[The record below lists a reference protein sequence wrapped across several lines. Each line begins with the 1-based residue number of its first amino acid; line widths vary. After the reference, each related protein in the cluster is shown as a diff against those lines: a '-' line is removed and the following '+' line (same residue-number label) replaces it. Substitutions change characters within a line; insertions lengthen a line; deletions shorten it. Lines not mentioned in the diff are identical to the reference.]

1 MGMSLPKFDSPTT
14 EQAFLPAVIEIEE
27 TPPSPAG
34 RAVLWTIIALSVAAL
49 LWAAIGKVNIVAVA
63 TGKLV
68 PSGQVKVLQSLSAGT
83 VKAIHVT
90 DGERVRA
97 GQALI
102 ELDPTMTQADQG
114 RVTAELEA
122 ATQELTRQRAF
133 VAAIGSRGSISRV
146 PDSLASSQRS
156 ALAEATNVHRSRLR
170 QLDQSIERRRAELQA
185 TQEQEDKLRRTLPLV
200 TERADSVKKLADTGL
215 VARHTML
222 EIEQQRIET
231 EQDLATAESNARAID
246 ASVRELIE
254 ERSTVQA
261 EATRT
266 ALDRIAELETRVSSL
281 TQEQVKTSRL
291 ATETT
296 LRAPVDGEVQQLALH
311 TVGGVVKAGD
321 TLLVIVPEG
330 PALEVEALVLNKDI
344 GFVREGQQ
352 TAVKL
357 DAFPFTRHG
366 SLDGTV
372 ISVGEDSVHHEQ
384 LGPVY
389 PVRIRIDRNDIR
401 VDDLEVR
408 LSSGMAASVEVQTGK
423 RRIMDFLLSP
433 VARAADES
441 LRER

>member
-1 MGMSLPKFDSPTT
+1 MGLSLPKFDSPTT
-14 EQAFLPAVIEIEE
+14 EQSFLPAVIEIEE

-34 RAVLWTIIALSVAAL
+34 RATLWIIIALSVAAL
-49 LWAAIGKVNIVAVA
+49 LWAAIGKVDIVAVA
-63 TGKLV
+63 SGKLV

-83 VKAIHVT
+83 VKAIHVA

-97 GQALI
+97 GQSLI

-122 ATQELTRQRAF
+122 ANQELTRQRAF
-133 VAAIGSRGSISRV
+133 VAAIGSPGSISRV

-185 TQEQEDKLRRTLPLV
+185 IREEADKLRRTLPLV

-215 VARHTML
+215 VARHTLL

-231 EQDLATAESNARAID
+231 EQDLAAAESNARAID

-254 ERSTVQA
+254 ERSAVQA
-261 EATRT
+261 EATRA

-281 TQEQVKTSRL
+281 TQEQVKTTRL

-344 GFVREGQQ
+344 GFVREGQD

-366 SLDGTV
+366 SLEGTV
-372 ISVGEDSVHHEQ
+372 ISVGEDAVQNEL

-389 PVRIRIDRNDIR
+389 PVRIRIDRNGIR
-401 VDDLEVR
+401 VENREVR

-423 RRIMDFLLSP
+423 RRIIDFLLSP